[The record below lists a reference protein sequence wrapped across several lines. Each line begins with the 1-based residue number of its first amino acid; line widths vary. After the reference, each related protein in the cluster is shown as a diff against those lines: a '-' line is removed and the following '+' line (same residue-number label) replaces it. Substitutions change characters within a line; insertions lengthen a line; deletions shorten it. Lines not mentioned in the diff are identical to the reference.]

1 MKRLLCLALCL
12 ALLGCVPAFAEAPV
26 EPVKVY
32 LDGLLRLR
40 GYRADGTLWLCPADV
55 AALFGLEPSSSLDG
69 ETYRLRL
76 PSWELTATAGSDI
89 LTADGRTL
97 YCPEGWRVIDG
108 KVCFPAAVSEKLF
121 SLCLSEE
128 NGVHT
133 VDASGFQLLRGGDN
147 YYTTHFSPEDLF
159 WLSRIIDAEAHW
171 ESLETQ
177 LGVGN
182 VVLNRVHS
190 ELFPATVMGVVLDR
204 KDAVQF
210 EAAIPEAFAAEENA
224 SAVLAARLC
233 LEGYNPVGESL
244 YFVNPVT
251 GDATWFEHALTETAR
266 LGSLV
271 FYS

>member
-55 AALFGLEPSSSLDG
+55 AALFELEASSVLDG
-69 ETYRLRL
+69 ETYSLRL
-76 PSWELTATAGSDI
+76 LSWELTAPADSSI
-89 LTADGRTL
+89 LTADGRYL
-97 YCPEGWRVIDG
+97 YCPEGWRVING
-108 KVCFPAAVSEKLF
+108 KVCFPASVSEKLF
-121 SLCLSEE
+121 SLHFLEE
-128 NGVHT
+128 NGVYIL
-133 VDASGFQLLRGGDN
+133 DGSGFQLLRGGEN

-171 ESLETQ
+171 EGLETQ

-182 VVLNRVHS
+182 VVLNRVRS

-204 KDAVQF
+204 KGAVQF
-210 EAAIPEAFAAEENA
+210 EAAIPEAFAAEESD
-224 SAVLAARLC
+224 SAMLAACLS
-233 LEGYNPVGESL
+233 LEGYNVVGESL
-244 YFVNPVT
+244 YFVNPAL
-251 GDATWFEHALTETAR
+251 GDATWFEHALTETIR